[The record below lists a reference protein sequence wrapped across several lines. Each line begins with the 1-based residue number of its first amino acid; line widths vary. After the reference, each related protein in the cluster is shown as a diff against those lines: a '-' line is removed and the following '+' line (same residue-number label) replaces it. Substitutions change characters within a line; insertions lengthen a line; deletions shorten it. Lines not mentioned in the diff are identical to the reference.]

1 MTNSEEIKFI
11 KEKDIEWNNFYWC
24 INHSPIKKV
33 EDGDCPD
40 RFGSKHLYIRYFKRY
55 AKTMEF
61 TDKEVP
67 SKGFASFSDAPKRN
81 GWQVVSEALQKD
93 IPKPPEPTCGDDTD
107 LAFEALKM
115 RAPWRN
121 GEDVTD
127 QTSPDYYT
135 LPNGMQAREA
145 LQFFDYNTGCAIKY
159 LWRHGKK
166 EGEDPIKDLNKAKD
180 YIDFRIEYIKK
191 FGV

>member
-11 KEKDIEWNNFYWC
+11 EPKDINPLCGYW
-24 INHSPIKKV
+24 HFEGKP
-33 EDGDCPD
+33 
-40 RFGSKHLYIRYFKRY
+40 FKE
-55 AKTMEF
+55 AKTGDYPAMRGDDPRYELKFVDKSYLEKREPMEF

-67 SKGFASFSDAPKRN
+67 SKMFTSFSDAPPEITESRGKAGVN
-81 GWQVVSEALQKD
+81 IPMTPDVVDWALRESRRLLDAQ
-93 IPKPPEPTCGDDTD
+93 ES
-107 LAFEALKM
+107 
-115 RAPWRN
+115 
-121 GEDVTD
+121 